1 MHGSVGLPVD
11 SGNHVVSSSL
21 NEAGEAVVGDKEA
34 NQQGLSASTGRVVRK
49 LRLDWQKIF
58 DDRPDLSP
66 PGYEQAVAAT
76 RLKVEERKLR
86 QRNKSEAVDK
96 KPAKGRRRKK

>member
-11 SGNHVVSSSL
+11 SSNHVVSSSL
-21 NEAGEAVVGDKEA
+21 GEAGEAVVGDEEA
-34 NQQGLSASTGRVVRK
+34 DQQGVSADSDRVVRELK
-49 LRLDWQKIF
+49 LDWRKIF

-76 RLKVEERKLR
+76 KLKVEERKLR
-86 QRNKSEAVDK
+86 QRNKPEAVDK
-96 KPAKGRRRKK
+96 KPAKGRRKK